1 MPSVESTISHIVVEV
16 SRQLAPSLIGDPEI
30 RCSRSPRAA
39 TEQLLHDIGDEAG
52 TLLTYLQSPDFA
64 VLVAQL
70 RVLPAMGQV
79 ITAQLRQGL
88 RLAGLSDTSLP
99 RTSDVVQQVLAM
111 ACNEA
116 EVLFHRPSARIFQH
130 DVGVSAIGSSRVLGQ
145 LESLTEFHNFA
156 ARMRSQVVALHNRIR
171 LPHIGVSRAVRY
183 EELYVRPR
191 LQTHPG
197 PLGAPGDRRVILGD
211 PGAGK
216 STFAA
221 KFAHDTA
228 SDESGRVPFLLVL
241 REFTASFD
249 EGGHDLVHYL
259 ENLCRAPYN
268 VKPPQDAVD
277 YLLRSGRAV
286 VVLDGLDEV
295 VRTESRR
302 RVVKLVEGFA
312 HIYPLVPILVTARR
326 IGYDEAP
333 LSNELFTTA
342 RIRDF
347 TEPEVRT
354 YVERWFV
361 LDEATSPAER
371 QRLVT
376 SFMEDS
382 SQIPDLRSNPLLLTL
397 LCAMYS
403 SDRYLPRNLA
413 QVYERCALML
423 FEQWDAKRGI
433 PLPMKFIGRLRGAVQ
448 HLAWTMFTAPESGK
462 AQSRTKIVRTLTTY
476 LEGMID
482 DHDESAATAE
492 QFLEFCTGRAWIL
505 TDVGA
510 TNFEPQFGFTHR
522 TFLEY
527 FAAEHLV
534 RIHRTAKDLWA
545 ALGRNITQWEVVA
558 QIALQLH
565 DRNVAGGVDEL
576 LAEALHHGGLDF
588 AARSLHYMH
597 PSTRT
602 VRAITVAAVHRSVRV
617 HDRVVI
623 AKRDLSRTDDALYNC
638 LYSASA
644 ANLQVVEKAVADE
657 LGLLIED
664 HLVGAAVVL
673 NSLGRPDQPTGT
685 RWAEIHRALCVQ
697 HQDDLTHTWKAAPWG
712 TAVLFAEPESLE
724 QLVRRFGAACM
735 YVCGT
740 FHRSSHPSAAKS
752 LIHHNDLPFSD
763 SAAAALADTMT
774 ELPTPWAAQTEFNGS
789 DVILSMCDERTDSLR
804 LMLALPYLELFCT
817 YHSSNA
823 WAPTYAM
830 LVHGRTTE
838 HARPAVLL
846 GLGQIGLS
854 AKVCA
859 FLSSWVR
866 GEISVTLPDL
876 PSTLPRR
883 LPRRRRRSAAQA
895 GTSPPPAAAPS
906 GS

>member
-1 MPSVESTISHIVVEV
+1 
-16 SRQLAPSLIGDPEI
+16 
-30 RCSRSPRAA
+30 
-39 TEQLLHDIGDEAG
+39 
-52 TLLTYLQSPDFA
+52 
-64 VLVAQL
+64 
-70 RVLPAMGQV
+70 
-79 ITAQLRQGL
+79 
-88 RLAGLSDTSLP
+88 
-99 RTSDVVQQVLAM
+99 
-111 ACNEA
+111 
-116 EVLFHRPSARIFQH
+116 
-130 DVGVSAIGSSRVLGQ
+130 
-145 LESLTEFHNFA
+145 
-156 ARMRSQVVALHNRIR
+156 MRSQVVALHNRIR

-183 EELYVRPR
+183 EELYVRPAI
-191 LQTHPG
+191 QTHPG

-228 SDESGRVPFLLVL
+228 SDELGRVPFLLVL

-259 ENLCRAPYN
+259 EKLCQAPYN
-268 VKPPQDAVD
+268 IKPPQDAVD

-326 IGYDEAP
+326 IGYYEAP

-347 TEPEVRT
+347 TEDQVRT
-354 YVERWFV
+354 YVEHWFV

-371 QRLVT
+371 HRLVT

-382 SQIPDLRSNPLLLTL
+382 GQIPDLRSNPLLLTL

-433 PLPMKFIGRLRGAVQ
+433 PLPMKFHGRLRGAVQ
-448 HLAWTMFTAPESGK
+448 HLAWTMFTARESGR
-462 AQSRTKIVRTLTTY
+462 AQSRSKIMTTLTNY

-482 DHDESAATAE
+482 DHDESVATAE

-510 TNFEPQFGFTHR
+510 TRFEPQFGFTHR

-545 ALGRNITQWEVVA
+545 AMARNITQWEVVA

-576 LAEALHHGGLDF
+576 LAEALEHGGLDF
-588 AARSLHYMH
+588 AVRSLHYMH

-602 VRAITVAAVHRSVRV
+602 VRAIAVAAVHKSVRV
-617 HDRVVI
+617 RDRVSI
-623 AKRDLSRTDDALYNC
+623 AKRDLSDADDALYTC
-638 LYSASA
+638 MYFASA
-644 ANLQVVEKAVADE
+644 ANQQVIEKAVADE
-657 LGLLIED
+657 IGLLVQA
-664 HLVGAAVVL
+664 HVVGAAVVL
-673 NSLGRPDQPTGT
+673 DSFGRPDQPAGT
-685 RWAEIHRALCVQ
+685 RWADVHRALLAQ
-697 HQDDLTHTWKAAPWG
+697 HREDLTRTLNASPWG
-712 TAVLFAEPESLE
+712 AAVLFAEPESLE
-724 QLVRRFGAACM
+724 QLLRRFGPASM
-735 YVCGT
+735 YVCGN
-740 FHRSSHPSAAKS
+740 FHRFSYPSAAKS
-752 LIHHNDLPFSD
+752 LIHHNVLPFSD
-763 SAAAALADTMT
+763 DAAASLADTMT
-774 ELPTPWAAQTEFNGS
+774 ESSTPWAPQTAFNCS
-789 DVILSMCDERTDSLR
+789 DVILNMCDERTDSLR

-817 YHSSNA
+817 YHASNA
-823 WAPTYAM
+823 WAPTYTM
-830 LVHGRTTE
+830 LVNGRTDE
-838 HARPAVLL
+838 LARPAVLDRL
-846 GLGQIGLS
+846 ERLPLS
-854 AKVCA
+854 ARVRA
-859 FLSSWVR
+859 FLSSWVQH
-866 GEISVTLPDL
+866 EISVTVPDQ
-876 PSTLPRR
+876 PSLLPRR
-883 LPRRRRRSAAQA
+883 LPRRQLRSAAPA
-895 GTSPPPAAAPS
+895 GTSPAPATEPS
-906 GS
+906 QS